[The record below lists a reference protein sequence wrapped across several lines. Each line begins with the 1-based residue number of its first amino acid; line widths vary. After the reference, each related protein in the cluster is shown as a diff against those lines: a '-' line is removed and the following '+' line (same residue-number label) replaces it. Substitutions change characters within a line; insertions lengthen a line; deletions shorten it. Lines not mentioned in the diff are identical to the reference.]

1 MKPVQTTQF
10 VNSGNFDGDTVE
22 FGFDQNSL
30 AHLQSILSD
39 LYSNPYLAVLRELSA
54 NGLDAQIA
62 NGYTGPIEVK
72 LPSALSPTLT
82 IKDYGIGMSLDDL
95 YKTYTKYGAS
105 TKRGTDTQVGMLGI
119 GSKSPLAIA
128 DSFSITTVHNG
139 LKVAAVV
146 SKNEH
151 GIGQLQIIDTS
162 PSSDLSGTKISIPT
176 DRNYETMAADLFR
189 FWGKGTVVVN
199 GVAPKVLEGYQID
212 DNILITDQ
220 LDRDYIVMGNIP
232 YPVAFNDHENYY
244 DTGLIGN
251 RRHYNRANAVVR
263 VPIGSVNF
271 APSREELNYSNHTT
285 AFLRQLRVDVKAAV
299 AKYATEQVDALM
311 THAEVITFIGTWR
324 RFDIGVDLPT
334 KWRGIDIP
342 RTLKVTGDDWSK
354 HGWRKNRRCE
364 SLTQVYVERIF
375 GDDPPIFVMGWDRE
389 TVTSSIKNRMNL
401 WMEEN
406 GEYDSVIFCDTFDDK
421 DGWFANVNKVTVAEL
436 KAIKLPKKAR
446 VTSTG
451 KPAGSYQVMTS
462 NGWLEEQTTITGDP
476 LYYSKS
482 DELHIT
488 GKVTQFGRPVVE
500 IGKNRVAK
508 FLRDFPNAEH
518 VSMFAARKVAA
529 IKWTD
534 EDSIVSANLPR
545 VLSELPYDLIDD
557 PELAQWI
564 AVKHGGATANMT
576 AAAKLQG
583 CGTFIPSP
591 PRIEEPFTK
600 RYPLVDT
607 MYSYSYQNQAA
618 QKVHM
623 VMYLNMIYA
632 ATQDQT

>member
-10 VNSGNFDGDTVE
+10 VNSGNFDGDSIE

-146 SKNEH
+146 SKNEQ

-176 DRNYETMAADLFR
+176 DRNFEAAAADLFR
-189 FWGKGTVVVN
+189 FWNKGTVVVN
-199 GVAPKVLEGYQID
+199 GVAPVTLNGYQID
-212 DNILITDQ
+212 DNTLITDKI
-220 LDRDYIVMGNIP
+220 DRDYIVMGNIP
-232 YPVAFNDHENYY
+232 YPVSFKDENSYY
-244 DTGLIGN
+244 DMGLIGD
-251 RRHYNRANAVVR
+251 RRGYNRAHAVVR

-271 APSREELNYSNHTT
+271 APSREELNYSNYTL
-285 AFLRQLRVDVKAAV
+285 AFLRQLRKDTKAAV
-299 AKYATEQVDALM
+299 EKYATEMADTLN
-311 THAEVITFIGTWR
+311 THAEVIDFIGTWR
-324 RFDIGVDLPT
+324 RFDIGVDMPT
-334 KWRGIDIP
+334 KWRGVDIP
-342 RTLKVTGDDWSK
+342 RTLRVQGDDWSK

-364 SLTQVYVERIF
+364 SLSQVYVERIF
-375 GDDPPIFVMGWDRE
+375 GDNPPIFVMGWDRE

-401 WMEEN
+401 WMEQN
-406 GEYDSVIFCDTFDDK
+406 QEYDSVIFCDTFDDN

-446 VTSTG
+446 TTSTG

-482 DELHIT
+482 DKLNIT

-534 EDSIVSANLPR
+534 EDSIAASNLPR
-545 VLSELPYDLIDD
+545 VLTELPVDLIND
-557 PELAQWI
+557 PELVKWI
-564 AVKHGGATANMT
+564 TVKKGGLTANQT
-576 AAAKLQG
+576 AAHNLH
-583 CGTFIPSP
+583 GTGAHISSP

-600 RYPLVDT
+600 RYPLIDT

-632 ATQDQT
+632 ATQDQI